1 MNSANIFRYAQNQ
14 NATLFLDCTDL
25 WKTAMKAGGEDIL
38 LNRFE
43 KGARVSRVQY
53 PERGAFHDQAH
64 YDIFGSTIIA
74 TNEAVNPILESRCL
88 SITMPN
94 RPGEYENGTPEMGL
108 PLKERLIAW
117 RARMMG
123 QRLID
128 MRPVDGIS
136 GRLWDISK
144 PLFQLCELIK
154 PEVKEDMCN
163 VLLGLVDKKAED
175 KKESIEG
182 QIVAAIKDLAIFMDE
197 VELVIP
203 VEDIRKVVNFG
214 RKEKYQV
221 SPQKL
226 GKRIYSLSLRTKK
239 MQGYA
244 YLCIGKRELDL
255 LVEQYGLHNLDTEDD
270 AVESGPVFVEVE
282 KSASQVESGRE
293 WRECIEGTPEKK
305 KPKQN
310 WGGNIGLT
318 DPTKKKKAIS
328 WG

>member
-1 MNSANIFRYAQNQ
+1 
-14 NATLFLDCTDL
+14 
-25 WKTAMKAGGEDIL
+25 
-38 LNRFE
+38 
-43 KGARVSRVQY
+43 
-53 PERGAFHDQAH
+53 
-64 YDIFGSTIIA
+64 
-74 TNEAVNPILESRCL
+74 
-88 SITMPN
+88 MPN

-108 PLKERLIAW
+108 HLKERLIAW
-117 RARMMG
+117 RARMMD

-154 PEVKEDMCN
+154 PEVKDDMCN
-163 VLLGLVDKKAED
+163 VLLGLVDKKSED

-226 GKRIYSLSLRTKK
+226 GKRIQSLSLRTKK

-255 LVEQYGLHNLDTEDD
+255 LAEQYGLHNLDTEDD
-270 AVESGPVFVEVE
+270 AVESGPVGVEVE

-293 WRECIEGTPEKK
+293 WRECIEGTP
-305 KPKQN
+305 
-310 WGGNIGLT
+310 
-318 DPTKKKKAIS
+318 
-328 WG
+328 